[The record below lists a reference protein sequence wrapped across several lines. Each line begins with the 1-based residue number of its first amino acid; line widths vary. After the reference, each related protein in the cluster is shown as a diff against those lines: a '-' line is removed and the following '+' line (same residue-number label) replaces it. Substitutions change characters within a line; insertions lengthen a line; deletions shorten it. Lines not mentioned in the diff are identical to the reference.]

1 MIPAV
6 TINERDYASPFAFCD
21 RLLAALDA
29 GMCVHLRPD
38 PPCGFFIVRNGPA
51 ILATDFD
58 KAPIG
63 TFSTLTDALAAWE
76 RSR

>member
-6 TINERDYASPFAFCD
+6 TIDERDYLSPFAFCD
-21 RLLAALDA
+21 RVLAALDR
-29 GMCVHLRPD
+29 GTCVHLRPD
-38 PPCGFFIVRNGPA
+38 PRWGFFIVRNGPA

-63 TFSTLTDALAAWE
+63 TFLSLTDALAAWE
-76 RSR
+76 RAR